1 MATSSISGVTKDLAR
16 EKIKKLIL
24 AYIHPPP
31 KLILARKKPSAAQ
44 LHVGCF
50 SKQIFNW
57 YHDSSATYSKDVQLR
72 IITLSDFLTK
82 TYKEVFIAV
91 L

>member
-24 AYIHPPP
+24 AYIHPT

-57 YHDSSATYSKDVQLR
+57 NHDSSATYSKDVQLR

-82 TYKEVFIAV
+82 TIIVFIAV